1 MDSSEEEDETEST
14 EASACHDVTDEV
26 SVFVSFQCSY

>member
-14 EASACHDVTDEV
+14 EASACHDGTDEV
-26 SVFVSFQCSY
+26 SVFIVSLQ